1 MKPCEINLHFLMI
14 LISEIKE
21 SGDVETQ
28 LWRILQKKKYQTQ
41 TTHAAQEKKKE
52 VWWSRI
58 SNAFV
63 FIW

>member
-1 MKPCEINLHFLMI
+1 MI